1 MKKSHGP
8 RAIVLFG
15 HGARDPE
22 WARPLCRVLERM
34 KAQAPEELI
43 ACGYLEYLTPT
54 LEDCVAGLIA
64 QGAREIVVLPMFI
77 AQGGHLKRELPE
89 MVARLERAYP
99 DVLFQL
105 ESAVGESALVIEAM
119 ATHAASFISSRR

>member
-1 MKKSHGP
+1 MTKPSNG
-8 RAIVLFG
+8 RAIVLLG

-22 WARPLCRVLERM
+22 WARPLCRVLELL
-34 KAQAPEELI
+34 KAQAPEQLI
-43 ACGYLEYLTPT
+43 ACAYLEYLTPI

-89 MVARLERAYP
+89 MVAKLEATYP
-99 DVLFQL
+99 EIRFQL

-119 ATHAASFISSRR
+119 ATHAIGVLARQ